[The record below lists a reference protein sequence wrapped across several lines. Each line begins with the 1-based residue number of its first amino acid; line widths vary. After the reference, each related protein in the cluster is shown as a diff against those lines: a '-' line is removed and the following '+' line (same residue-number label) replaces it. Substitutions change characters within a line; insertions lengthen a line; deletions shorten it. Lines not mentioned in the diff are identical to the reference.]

1 MPGLT
6 SHVVSSDKESRN
18 PMVVPLLFADRKNV
32 YEATYDVEHCI
43 HRVADVISRY
53 KLAMT
58 CSHEAA
64 FNLTA
69 GRPV

>member
-1 MPGLT
+1 
-6 SHVVSSDKESRN
+6 
-18 PMVVPLLFADRKNV
+18 MVVPLLFADRKNV